1 MRNWII
7 YIISII
13 FACAIAYFQ
22 RITGPT
28 NPVNDKVYYKGN
40 EIKYELPRSA
50 DTNNNAE
57 IVIEVGDTT
66 ANGLLIY
73 KRFKSNDDWQI
84 QTMKYEN
91 GKLIGSLPQL
101 PAAGKM
107 IYEVV
112 LKDHDKQII
121 LNNKGK
127 HVILR
132 YKDPVPAYVLI
143 PHILLMFLSI
153 FFAIGSIFFVIF
165 NRDKQLHNFVYV
177 AVISILL
184 GGIILGAIVQK
195 YAFGAFWTG
204 WPVGNDLTDTKTL
217 ISLIFWI
224 IAIWQMRKNKA
235 HYKTWILVAAAIQI
249 LIYFIPHSLLGSEL
263 DFTEIE

>member
-13 FACAIAYFQ
+13 LACAIAYFQ

-28 NPVNDKVYYKGN
+28 YPVSGKVYYKGN

-50 DTNNNAE
+50 ETKNNAE

-73 KRFKSNDDWQI
+73 KRFKSNDDWQL

-91 GKLIGSLPQL
+91 GKLIGSLLQL

-121 LNNKGK
+121 LNNK
-127 HVILR
+127 VN
-132 YKDPVPAYVLI
+132 
-143 PHILLMFLSI
+143 M
-153 FFAIGSIFFVIF
+153 
-165 NRDKQLHNFVYV
+165 
-177 AVISILL
+177 
-184 GGIILGAIVQK
+184 
-195 YAFGAFWTG
+195 
-204 WPVGNDLTDTKTL
+204 
-217 ISLIFWI
+217 
-224 IAIWQMRKNKA
+224 
-235 HYKTWILVAAAIQI
+235 
-249 LIYFIPHSLLGSEL
+249 
-263 DFTEIE
+263 